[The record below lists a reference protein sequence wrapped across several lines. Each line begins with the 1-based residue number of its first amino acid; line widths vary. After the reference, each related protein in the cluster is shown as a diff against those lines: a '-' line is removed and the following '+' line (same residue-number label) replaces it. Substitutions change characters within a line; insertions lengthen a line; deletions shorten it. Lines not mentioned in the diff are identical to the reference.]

1 MLFPS
6 FSKFFLLS
14 LGAHF
19 LLFFLV
25 FFIPQKSYTPA
36 KTLTTK
42 IYFEK
47 KAQKKQR
54 QVTRPIIKKK
64 TATKTTASS
73 SKGKAL
79 PNLDLKSLSL
89 DSPIQ
94 LKQIKSEDAPAPK
107 LKAVQLNKNLG
118 LGELDKNI
126 LKNNLEKIDQKIDIQ
141 DDSQNNQKIT
151 QNENSTQNNITPEQ
165 SEYLELEYKNLIGS
179 IIRSNWTSSFGD
191 ETLQVVIKVTILKSG
206 SLLGYEV
213 IEKSTLLSFDLS
225 ALSAIKSSAPL
236 PAIPDTYN
244 LEEYTMFFRF
254 QGGRILA
261 AE

>member
-14 LGAHF
+14 IGAHF

-25 FFIPQKSYTPA
+25 FFAPQKSYTPA
-36 KTLTTK
+36 KTFKTK

-47 KAQKKQR
+47 KTK
-54 QVTRPIIKKK
+54 QVTRPITKKN
-64 TATKTTASS
+64 TTKTTANS
-73 SKGKAL
+73 SKRKAL

-126 LKNNLEKIDQKIDIQ
+126 LQNNLEKIDQKIDIQ
-141 DDSQNNQKIT
+141 DNSQNNLKIT
-151 QNENSTQNNITPEQ
+151 QDKNSTQNNITPEQ
-165 SEYLELEYKNLIGS
+165 AEYLELEYKNLIGS

-206 SLLGYEV
+206 SLLSYEV

-225 ALSAIKSSAPL
+225 ALNAIKSSAPL
-236 PAIPDTYN
+236 PAIPENYN